1 MLVEAWNKMVIIKKK
16 HCINVCILESYVDPW
31 LIEKTISCLLLQMIV
46 RSTELSVM
54 LKYLCHP
61 QVARTL

>member
-31 LIEKTISCLLLQMIV
+31 LIEKTIS
-46 RSTELSVM
+46 
-54 LKYLCHP
+54 
-61 QVARTL
+61 